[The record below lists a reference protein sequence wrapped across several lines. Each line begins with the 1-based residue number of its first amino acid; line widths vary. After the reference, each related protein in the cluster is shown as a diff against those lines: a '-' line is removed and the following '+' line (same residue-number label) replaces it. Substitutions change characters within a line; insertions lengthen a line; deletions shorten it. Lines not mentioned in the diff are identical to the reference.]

1 MERECL
7 MMKWGEG
14 NRVSSRGGY
23 VSVEGGDD
31 NKKSDNLSPEG

>member
-1 MERECL
+1 MSNDEVGRREA
-7 MMKWGEG
+7 GFI
-14 NRVSSRGGY
+14 SGGY